1 MESFT
6 RVPMANDI
14 IPPTT
19 TLPRM
24 LEQTVATHP
33 ARTALLYFGSRIT
46 YGQLLEQANCVA
58 AGLQALGIEKGD
70 RVVLMMPN
78 CPQFVIGYFGAL
90 RAGAI
95 VTGTNAIYTPREV
108 THQWNDAGAKLV
120 IADRRCFP
128 VIKAAQPQLTTV
140 RQVVLTGMRHVNRAG
155 AGKTARFALTT
166 APIRAASSRK
176 YKMGGPSAS
185 AAIRNIR

>member
-1 MESFT
+1 
-6 RVPMANDI
+6 MANDI
-14 IPPTT
+14 TPPTT

-46 YGQLLEQANCVA
+46 YGHLLEQVNCVA

-95 VTGTNAIYTPREV
+95 VTATSSLYTPREV
-108 THQWNDAGAKLV
+108 IHQWNDAGAKLV
-120 IADRRCFP
+120 IADSRLLS
-128 VIKAAQPQLTTV
+128 VIK
-140 RQVVLTGMRHVNRAG
+140 
-155 AGKTARFALTT
+155 TAL
-166 APIRAASSRK
+166 
-176 YKMGGPSAS
+176 
-185 AAIRNIR
+185 